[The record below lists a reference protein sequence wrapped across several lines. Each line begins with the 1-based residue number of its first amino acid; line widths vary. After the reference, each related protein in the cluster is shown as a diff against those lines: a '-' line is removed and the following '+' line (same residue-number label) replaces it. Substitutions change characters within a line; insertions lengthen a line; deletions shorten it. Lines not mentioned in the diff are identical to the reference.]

1 MKTALILFLCL
12 LATVMQ
18 VFLVILLPN
27 RIKNQWLSLLAVIGG
42 FAASFVFLLLI
53 ALLGRSFGMLDE
65 TKTYLTVVFSLVCFV
80 DTVCLYLER
89 CRKK

>member
-42 FAASFVFLLLI
+42 FAASFGFLLLI

-65 TKTYLTVVFSLVCFV
+65 TKTYLTVVF
-80 DTVCLYLER
+80 
-89 CRKK
+89 